1 MVNETTKVRPRKA
14 HKTGGA
20 AADRARPRSAP
31 AGLVL
36 GNRNYLALAGALV
49 SILLGFLLLSRGSIT
64 AAPILLVLGY
74 CVLVPYGLA
83 AGRGE
88 RGAAATGEDPQKGE

>member
-1 MVNETTKVRPRKA
+1 VANEKTKVRARKA
-14 HKTGGA
+14 HKAGGSA
-20 AADRARPRSAP
+20 AARTRPASAP
-31 AGLVL
+31 AGLTL
-36 GNRNYLALAGALV
+36 GPRNYAALGAALV

-83 AGRGE
+83 AGRGSGE
-88 RGAAATGEDPQKGE
+88 AGPATEDPQRGE